1 MEKCI
6 VIIAGIIAAVSVV
19 VIMYVFFY
27 LRRKKRE
34 MDYAIF
40 KQMRENEKQIRENQK
55 ISDEWFRTLKEKE
68 ALERLIKKKL
78 DSVDRIENADADTE
92 NEITSKKE

>member
-1 MEKCI
+1 MEKYI

-19 VIMYVFFY
+19 VIVYVFFY

-40 KQMRENEKQIRENQK
+40 KQMRENEKQIRENHK
-55 ISDEWFRTLKEKE
+55 ISDEWLRTLKEKE

-78 DSVDRIENADADTE
+78 DSVDENTE
-92 NEITSKKE
+92 NDITSKKE